1 LKEKPLKTGG
11 KSLTI
16 NSRVKADKFPSKFK
30 DCLTNYSETAK
41 NYCDEGEWFYF
52 LKAKEEFLARPD
64 FGWSSLSLQ
73 EKKIIHGLDGFKIA
87 AYLGYRFSF
96 KAGLNRKG
104 YEKKPIFALLEV
116 SSACNVKCPFCFQ
129 SDPSFT
135 TQEYMGIIDTK
146 LAMKVV
152 DQINDMKIRGIT
164 IASRGEPLLYKDLE
178 YLLNY
183 IGTKNN
189 IIEIKINTN
198 AKRLTE
204 DRLIKLIKTPLN
216 ILVVSTDHY
225 EKEMYEKYRHGA
237 NYETFVKHI
246 SKINEIRNG
255 LNREMNLYTRAS
267 GVMVD
272 PNMNK
277 AKFDNFYSDF
287 FDESASVTLT
297 EMWDTYSNKIED
309 ISNLGPCGM
318 PFEKLYI
325 WHDGTT
331 NPCDV
336 DYKSLLS
343 PGNVGNLSLQQCWE
357 NMQYLRNEML
367 SNKRHLHKPCDRC
380 YVN

>member
-1 LKEKPLKTGG
+1 MKEKPLKTGG

-16 NSRVKADKFPSKFK
+16 NSRIKADKFPLKYKTS
-30 DCLTNYSETAK
+30 LTNVSKEAK
-41 NYCDEGEWFYF
+41 IYCDEAEWFYF
-52 LKAKEEFLARPD
+52 LKAKEQFLSSKD
-64 FGWSSLSLQ
+64 YGWSILSLQ
-73 EKKIIHGLDGFKIA
+73 EKKVINGLDEYKIP
-87 AYLGYRFSF
+87 AYLGYRYSF
-96 KAGLNRKG
+96 KEGINRKD

-116 SSACNVKCPFCFQ
+116 SSACNIKCPFCFQ
-129 SDPSFT
+129 SDASFT
-135 TQEYMGIIDTK
+135 TKEYMGIIDTR
-146 LAMKVV
+146 LALKVV
-152 DQINDMKIRGIT
+152 DQIDEMKIRGIT

-178 YLLNY
+178 YLLDY
-183 IGTKNN
+183 IGKKEN

-204 DRLIKLIKTPLN
+204 NRLRKLISTPLN

-225 EKEMYEKYRHGA
+225 EKEKYEKYRHGA

-246 SKINEIRNG
+246 SKINEIRKD

-272 PNMNK
+272 PHMDK
-277 AKFDNFYSDF
+277 LKFDNFYSSR

-297 EMWDTYSNKIED
+297 EMWDTYSNKVEE
-309 ISNLGPCGM
+309 ISNLTPCGM

-325 WHDGTT
+325 FHDGTT

-343 PGNVGNLSLQQCWE
+343 PGKVGDLSLKECWD
-357 NMQYLRNEML
+357 NMQYLRHEML